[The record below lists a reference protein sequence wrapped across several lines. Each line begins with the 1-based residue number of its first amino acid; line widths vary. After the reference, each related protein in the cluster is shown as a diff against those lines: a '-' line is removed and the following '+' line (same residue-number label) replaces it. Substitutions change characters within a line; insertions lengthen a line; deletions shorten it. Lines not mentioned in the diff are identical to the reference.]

1 MRSES
6 KTSLLLVA
14 LVALVAVPAFAL
26 NVIEDHQDIE
36 GPFASGPEVTAT
48 CLECHDDVAEAF
60 MHTSLRHV
68 QPAQCAHILDR
79 KLPLPRCER

>member
-36 GPFASGPEVTAT
+36 GPFTDGPSVTRACSMVTAKASRSPRFRT
-48 CLECHDDVAEAF
+48 IVAVA
-60 MHTSLRHV
+60 
-68 QPAQCAHILDR
+68 
-79 KLPLPRCER
+79 